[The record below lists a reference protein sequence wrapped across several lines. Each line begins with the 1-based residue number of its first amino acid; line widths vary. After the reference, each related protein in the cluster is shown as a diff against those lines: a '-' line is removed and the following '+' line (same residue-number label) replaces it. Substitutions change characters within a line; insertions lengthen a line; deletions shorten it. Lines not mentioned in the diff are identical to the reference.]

1 MPAYLEI
8 EDALQVVDRYR
19 FQISDIELLA
29 LALVRPATTV
39 MCAYSIPQLSM
50 KAAAVMESV
59 ARFHRLIDRNKRTAW
74 TLMVRMLWISGD
86 RHDFSIDAAF

>member
-39 MCAYSIPQLSM
+39 MCAYSISAVIDEGGGRDGIRGAVPPADRPQQT
-50 KAAAVMESV
+50 
-59 ARFHRLIDRNKRTAW
+59 HRVDTDG
-74 TLMVRMLWISGD
+74 S
-86 RHDFSIDAAF
+86 DALDQRLPA